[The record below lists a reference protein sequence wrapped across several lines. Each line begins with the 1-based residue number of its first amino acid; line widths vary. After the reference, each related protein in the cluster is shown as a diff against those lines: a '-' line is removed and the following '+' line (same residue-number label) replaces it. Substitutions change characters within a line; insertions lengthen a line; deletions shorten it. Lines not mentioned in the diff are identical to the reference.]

1 VLQRDGKVIGWD
13 TTGKIIDNFSTRF
26 DSTIID
32 IGVGGQNS
40 NLSQYLLALRADG
53 RTTSWSEITIG
64 TELYDSN
71 IIKIFPTRNIPFAV
85 KSDSTTLTF
94 GNLTQPQISNIKTK
108 FISSYIAFV
117 SVIDFKDSINLFNIG
132 GQNDFGPQ
140 VNRTQNVINLS
151 SGNNFSLLL
160 NNAGSVYSWGD
171 INSTD
176 LRNPINQANVKQIA
190 TNANASILLGQDQRL
205 KTYGNA
211 IDTPQKNNRIIAVFG
226 NGDVVSY
233 DYMRR
238 IIITTKA
245 INGSI
250 SPSGLVKAYD
260 DVKITYQPDA
270 NFVLDS
276 VWIDSI
282 YNNTASKSANLFY
295 TFIRDTTD
303 HDIVVKFKRDS
314 FIITSSFDG
323 NGTITPLGIK
333 KVAKGDSAE
342 YFMSHPIDSRYDS
355 LVVDSVKLADT
366 PARYVF
372 LNVTRNHTIKVF
384 FFSAVK
390 RYTIF
395 DTVTNGM
402 ITPTFMIDSGRDS
415 TIIYSPLPNF
425 LLDSI
430 FINGI
435 YNSQITKDSILHYTF
450 RNIRGDSSIRVV
462 YKPFPKFTVST
473 LVINGM

>member
-32 IGVGGQNS
+32 IGVGGEQSPTAAN
-40 NLSQYLLALRADG
+40 QYLMALRADG
-53 RTTSWSEITIG
+53 KTTSWTESMAG

-71 IIKIFPTRNIPFAV
+71 IIKIFPTRNIPFAI
-85 KSDSTTLTF
+85 KSDSTTVNF
-94 GNLTQPQISNIKTK
+94 GSLSQMQNTQISNIKTK
-108 FISSYIAFV
+108 FISSYAAYV
-117 SVIDFKDSINLFNIG
+117 SVVDFKDSISFLSLSG
-132 GQNDFGPQ
+132 GIRNFGPQ
-140 VNRTQNVINLS
+140 VNKTQNVTNLS
-151 SGNNFSLLL
+151 SGIGFSLLL
-160 NNAGSVYSWGD
+160 NNARNVYSWGD
-171 INSTD
+171 SNSTD
-176 LRNPINQANVKQIA
+176 LRNPINQTNVKQIA
-190 TNANASILLGQDQRL
+190 TNANASILLGSDQRL
-205 KTYGNA
+205 RTFGRA
-211 IDTPQKNNRIIAVFG
+211 TDIDTPVKNNRIIAVFG

-260 DVKITYQPDA
+260 DVTITYQPDA

-276 VWIDSI
+276 VWVDSI
-282 YNNTASKSANLFY
+282 YNATVSKSANLFY
-295 TFIRDTTD
+295 TFIRDTID

-355 LVVDSVKLADT
+355 LV
-366 PARYVF
+366 
-372 LNVTRNHTIKVF
+372 
-384 FFSAVK
+384 
-390 RYTIF
+390 
-395 DTVTNGM
+395 
-402 ITPTFMIDSGRDS
+402 
-415 TIIYSPLPNF
+415 
-425 LLDSI
+425 
-430 FINGI
+430 
-435 YNSQITKDSILHYTF
+435 
-450 RNIRGDSSIRVV
+450 
-462 YKPFPKFTVST
+462 
-473 LVINGM
+473 